1 MRRNLASILLVA
13 AVFGAVSGCDEWFRP
28 HPKPKPE
35 ELPAITLSAID
46 VKQGE
51 RKTVNLAT
59 LANDSGIT
67 WEKAESDNP
76 ELVNLSV
83 SGEELTLA
91 VSDNII
97 EDVSYSGKLTAKRGN
112 KEESVSISGTV
123 GNIVDI
129 YGSLK
134 NNETESN
141 EAGLIKLFDSIGSK
155 IGESSTSNG
164 NFGLTS
170 SLRQGKAK
178 LQARLNNGYV
188 RTIELS
194 LEGKDISGI
203 EIYAVPKVDFDLN
216 DDEAVNEKDSLDF
229 IEFMKQINT
238 TYSYENG
245 IWFSCITKFDLN
257 NLTAIEI
264 CRTNSNKGISFNQT
278 AIDNAIGYF
287 SDPDNIPVL
296 IAGKKNL
303 SSIIQTVENS
313 SSAHIGQQGYI
324 SIIPDDITGTKGGTG
339 LDENFYQSVNGR
351 LVTSSVIHA
360 LPENEL
366 FVAPHEIGHSFI
378 AQVLVNENN
387 QIISPKNT
395 FMYSGTAHPVKPG
408 LADEKAGNLLYK
420 GKCEAGQRL
429 DYLLEMKFLDNSN

>member
-1 MRRNLASILLVA
+1 MRRSLANILLVT
-13 AVFGAVSGCDEWFRP
+13 AVFGAVSGCDWFRP
-28 HPKPKPE
+28 HPKPE
-35 ELPAITLSAID
+35 ELLAITLPAID

-141 EAGLIKLFDSIGSK
+141 EAGIVKLFDVIGSK
-155 IGESSTSNG
+155 IGESSTLDG
-164 NFGLTS
+164 NFNIQS
-170 SLRQGKAK
+170 SSTAGNMK

-188 RTIELS
+188 RTMELV
-194 LEGKDISGI
+194 LAGKDISGI
-203 EIYAVPKVDFDLN
+203 EIYAVPKVDFNIN

-229 IEFMKQINT
+229 IEFIKQINT
-238 TYSYENG
+238 RQIPDGEGLYR
-245 IWFSCITKFDLN
+245 IRKFDLD

-278 AIDNAIGYF
+278 AIDNAIEYF
-287 SDPDNIPVL
+287 SDPCNIPVL

-387 QIISPKNT
+387 QVISPKNT

-420 GKCEAGQRL
+420 GKCEVGQRL